1 MPDSSP
7 AFSVSAVSHANA
19 RELSS
24 LTKPLRF
31 SHRLSGC
38 DALTYI
44 TLTACYDAE
53 RLCFYVACFE
63 KNPTPDHRFSFCF
76 GQGDEMLQLS
86 FSCSEASLPDSAIT
100 LSRDGGENLEGIFW
114 GAELSVPLMLLP
126 DTNAIPCKIS
136 YYYNDTVSSV
146 FPNGTGALQLC

>member
-1 MPDSSP
+1 MPDSPS
-7 AFSVSAVSHANA
+7 AFCISAVSHANA

-31 SHRLSGC
+31 SYRLSGC

-44 TLTACYDAE
+44 TLTACRDAD

-100 LSRDGGENLEGIFW
+100 LSRDGGENLEGVFW

-126 DTNAIPCKIS
+126 DADTIPCKIS
-136 YYYNDTVSSV
+136 YCYNETVSSV
-146 FPNGTGALQLC
+146 FQDGTGVLLLR